1 MTAIKEPNFFS
12 LDFREESDN
21 FHKKPLYFPFRTETE
36 YLKLYMK
43 WKKEKIAGEAS
54 STYLCSKSSAREI
67 YKFNP
72 DAKIIIMFREPIDFL
87 YSYHSAAIFS
97 LGENEK
103 DLNKAIQIE
112 KKRRNGAYLTK
123 RVIVP
128 SWLFYS
134 EFIKYAEQ
142 VQRFLSFYNIDQIKI
157 IIFDDLKEN
166 PQKIYRETLEF
177 LDVDPFFN
185 ARLDI
190 INPNKMLKW
199 PRLKKYT
206 MDSPYFRKT
215 LRFLFSSDI
224 YAGMKRFY
232 KDKIVTYRPRD
243 SIDGES
249 RKELMVMYK
258 KEVEKISDLIE
269 RDLITLWG
277 YDKV

>member
-1 MTAIKEPNFFS
+1 LGSTKFF
-12 LDFREESDN
+12 RYTN
-21 FHKKPLYFPFRTETE
+21 
-36 YLKLYMK
+36 
-43 WKKEKIAGEAS
+43 
-54 STYLCSKSSAREI
+54 
-67 YKFNP
+67 
-72 DAKIIIMFREPIDFL
+72 
-87 YSYHSAAIFS
+87 
-97 LGENEK
+97 
-103 DLNKAIQIE
+103 
-112 KKRRNGAYLTK
+112 
-123 RVIVP
+123 
-128 SWLFYS
+128 
-134 EFIKYAEQ
+134 
-142 VQRFLSFYNIDQIKI
+142 
-157 IIFDDLKEN
+157 
-166 PQKIYRETLEF
+166 KIYRETLEF

-215 LRFLFSSDI
+215 LRLLFSSDI

-258 KEVEKISDLIE
+258 KEVEKIGDLIK

-277 YDKV
+277 YDKI